1 MLSALLQSNYL
12 EAQATTRDPDAPAQ
26 FIAGWHYGIAH
37 EKERDDLSCFVADD
51 DLTNTLYDAM
61 EAYIAGNHAEGDAKM
76 TATVP
81 LYKEALSGC
90 GRLATLIGKWA
101 QRIDE
106 MKERQDWQQI
116 LKEIYNANKDLIDR
130 DTDLELKEW
139 EQKDFFNSGMFAGQR
154 GKVFLD
160 NLPQEPKVPA
170 DFYAG
175 WF

>member
-1 MLSALLQSNYL
+1 MLSALIQSNFQ
-12 EAQATTRDPDAPAQ
+12 EVQATTRDPDAPAQ

-37 EKERDDLSCFVADD
+37 EKDRDDLSCFKADD

-61 EAYIAGNHAEGDAKM
+61 EAYIAGNHADGDAKM

-90 GRLATLIGKWA
+90 GRLETHIGKWA

-106 MKERQDWQQI
+106 MKAREDWPQL
-116 LKEIYNANKDLIDR
+116 LKEIYQANKDVIDR
-130 DTDLELKEW
+130 DTGLELREW
-139 EQKDFFNSGMFAGQR
+139 EQGVFFNSGMFAGQR

-160 NLPQEPKVPA
+160 NIP
-170 DFYAG
+170 
-175 WF
+175 